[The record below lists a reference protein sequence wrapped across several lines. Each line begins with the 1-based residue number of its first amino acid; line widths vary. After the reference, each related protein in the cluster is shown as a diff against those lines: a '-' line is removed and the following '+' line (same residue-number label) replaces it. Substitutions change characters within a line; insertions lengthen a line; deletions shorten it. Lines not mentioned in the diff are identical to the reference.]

1 MARMHATPNIC
12 CKIPGCTYKSTRK
25 EYVAT
30 HMSKHND
37 IDEYTK
43 MELVRVFKAT
53 RINNNTA
60 NKVKEG
66 NQ

>member
-1 MARMHATPNIC
+1 M
-12 CKIPGCTYKSTRK
+12 
-25 EYVAT
+25 

-37 IDEYTK
+37 IDEYAK
-43 MELVRVFKAT
+43 MELVKRFKAT

-60 NKVKEG
+60 KKLQAVKQEE